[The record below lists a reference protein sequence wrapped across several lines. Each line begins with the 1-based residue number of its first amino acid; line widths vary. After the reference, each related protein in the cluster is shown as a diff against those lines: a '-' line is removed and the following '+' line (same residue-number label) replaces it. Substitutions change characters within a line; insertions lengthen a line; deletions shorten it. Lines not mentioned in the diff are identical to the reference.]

1 MIDTEKIKSLT
12 KWLKEHPDWC
22 WNYPEQFAAPFM
34 EAVGDDRKG
43 VEEYLGKMKPEELAT
58 ISGVFEDLYGK
69 WTDNRM
75 WRFLEKLQKKI
86 TDAGLQP

>member
-1 MIDTEKIKSLT
+1 
-12 KWLKEHPDWC
+12 
-22 WNYPEQFAAPFM
+22 
-34 EAVGDDRKG
+34 
-43 VEEYLGKMKPEELAT
+43 MKPEELAT